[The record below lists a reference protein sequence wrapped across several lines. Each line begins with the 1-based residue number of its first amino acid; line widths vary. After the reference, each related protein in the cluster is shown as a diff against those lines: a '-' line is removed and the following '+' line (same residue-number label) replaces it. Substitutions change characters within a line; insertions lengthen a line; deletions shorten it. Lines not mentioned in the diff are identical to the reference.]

1 MKTYAITA
9 SHKDTGTVHHKTIA
23 ALNVF
28 DAITL
33 FSQALEEKHLITLD
47 RIDCLNLDLLE
58 D

>member
-9 SHKDTGTVHHKTIA
+9 SHKETGQRYHETVA

-33 FSQALEEKHLITLD
+33 FSQALEEKHLITLE

>member
-1 MKTYAITA
+1 MKIYAITA
-9 SHKDTGTVHHKTIA
+9 SHKDTSARYHETVA

-33 FSQALEEKHLITLD
+33 FSQALEEKHLITLE

-58 D
+58 K

>member
-9 SHKDTGTVHHKTIA
+9 SHKETGQRYHETIA
-23 ALNVF
+23 AVHVF

-33 FSQALEEKHLITLD
+33 FNNALIDKHSITLD
-47 RIDCLNLDLLE
+47 RINCLNLDLLE

>member
-9 SHKDTGTVHHKTIA
+9 SHKETGQRYHEEIA
-23 ALNVF
+23 ALNTF

-33 FSQALEEKHLITLD
+33 FSQALEEKHLITLE

-58 D
+58 E

>member
-9 SHKDTGTVHHKTIA
+9 SHKETGKVYHETIA

-33 FSQALEEKHLITLD
+33 FSQALEEKHLITLE

>member
-9 SHKDTGTVHHKTIA
+9 SHKGTGTRYHKTIA

-47 RIDCLNLDLLE
+47 RIDCLSLDLL
-58 D
+58 DD